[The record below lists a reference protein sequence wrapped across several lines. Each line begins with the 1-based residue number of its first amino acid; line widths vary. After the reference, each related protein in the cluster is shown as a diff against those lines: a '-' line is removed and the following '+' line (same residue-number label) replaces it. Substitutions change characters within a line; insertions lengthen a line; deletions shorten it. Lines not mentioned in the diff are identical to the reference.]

1 MAIQNRQNPEE
12 IFKLYFELDGNIHA
26 MSVDS
31 RCPIKIYSYLYGF
44 CEKHGFKERLG
55 KIQERARE
63 MTNEELSAAL
73 VIKRKEI
80 IAIARAV
87 FAKYAEQL
95 SPTRKERL
103 PDGTVIEVPNE
114 RMTVTSSDVFTAYK
128 IFKIEMSEAT
138 EINRH
143 EFSMTLKGENIFE
156 HFLKRAEEEMGKEM

>member
-1 MAIQNRQNPEE
+1 MADHETAKEE
-12 IFKLYFELDGNIHA
+12 EMFKLYFELDGNIHA
-26 MSVDS
+26 MLSDT
-31 RCPIKIYSYLYGF
+31 RCFFKTYVGLYEF
-44 CEKHGFKERLG
+44 CGRHKFKERLDG
-55 KIQERARE
+55 IRTRARE

-103 PDGTVIEVPNE
+103 SDGTVIEVPNE
-114 RMTVTSSDVFTAYK
+114 RMTVTSSDVLVAYK
-128 IFKIEMSEAT
+128 IFKTEMSEAQ

-143 EFSMTLKGENIFE
+143 EFSTTLKGENIFE
-156 HFLKRAEEEMGKEM
+156 HFQKRAREEQLRN